1 MPPRRRR
8 PPRAGALSELPP
20 LKILRSI
27 LLLQLSY
34 YAAATILLLFT
45 VVVFGQDFSVNLVFD
60 WHTIRRDNV
69 FGWLVAIVWML
80 VSFITFVTAPDV
92 LVSTD

>member
-34 YAAATILLLFT
+34 YAAAFILLLFT
-45 VVVFGQDFSVNLVFD
+45 VLVFGQKFSVGLVGVLAALA
-60 WHTIRRDNV
+60 TAGGV
-69 FGWLVAIVWML
+69 AWLL
-80 VSFITFVTAPDV
+80 
-92 LVSTD
+92 